1 MNKYLAWLP
10 LLMIAGVFTLKP
22 IKETREAKP
31 LNRSISFAVYKID
44 SYASEAYNHTS
55 AQVHII
61 VEKAGKNGR
70 TVICDTM
77 LNSQMVKDYPLVD
90 KAQFQD
96 IVIPAVNICKE
107 HLQVRYILTYNS
119 NGDELQMQD
128 AVVISNDRATE
139 LKIGV

>member
-10 LLMIAGVFTLKP
+10 LLMMAGVFTLKP
-22 IKETREAKP
+22 IKEAREEKP

-44 SYASEAYNHTS
+44 SYTSEAYNNTS

-61 VEKAGKNGR
+61 VENAGKKGR
-70 TVICDTM
+70 TVVCDTM
-77 LNSQMVKDYPLVD
+77 LNSKMLKDYPSVN
-90 KAQFQD
+90 KAQFQN

-119 NGDELQMQD
+119 KGDELQMQN
-128 AVVISNDRATE
+128 ATVISNDRATQ